1 MNIAKKSWRIGRVG
15 GTEIHLH
22 ISMLLV
28 IPLIYILFRP
38 QVWEDVLFYS
48 AWALA
53 LFASILL
60 HELGHA
66 LTAKAF
72 QIQVEKI
79 VLWPMGGLT
88 QLGRGAKKP
97 WQRFAISAAGPA
109 VSLILAAAFWAVWA
123 FSPVPAEWF
132 YLPENLWKLMLYD
145 LLNVLALTNGIL
157 AVFNL
162 LPIFPLDGGGML
174 HALGEGLFG
183 KRTANVISLVVGVPV
198 LIGLTAFSVVQ
209 RDYIMLLFCVL
220 MALGL
225 ASLNPHSQR
234 WLTLAVNYLFRRSGY
249 HYLQEDFDA
258 SIQIY
263 TQKLAAQPQDVNS
276 RLARSLAYT
285 QLGEIAQA
293 KADLEQVLQMDPQNA
308 VALELRGELFAM
320 EKDFPAALAHYQ
332 QVKALKPDW
341 GVPYLDMGGAY
352 LEQGDSAAALGEL
365 DQAVALMPEFPLGYL
380 VRSMAHYHLGDQVS
394 AHRDQAE
401 ALKISP
407 QQALTVNEVNL
418 SLYRNE
424 LDWALDFFG
433 WVLEKYPKQW
443 MAYQGRGDALAVNG
457 QEERA
462 LEDYNQAVRLAPR
475 QPVLYLRRGAAYQ
488 RLGRVEE
495 ARQDFQQVLALKAKS
510 HLRRRAEEQL
520 GLMTTG

>member
-1 MNIAKKSWRIGRVG
+1 MNLAKKTWRIGRVG

-28 IPLIYILFRP
+28 IPLIYFVFRP
-38 QVWEDVLFYS
+38 RVWEDVLIDS
-48 AWALA
+48 VWALG

-66 LTAKAF
+66 LVAQAF
-72 QIQVEKI
+72 QIQVKKI
-79 VLWPMGGLT
+79 VLWPLGGIT
-88 QLGRGAKKP
+88 QLSAESKKP

-109 VSLILAAAFWAVWA
+109 VSLGLAGAFWAA
-123 FSPVPAEWF
+123 HIFSTVPIEW
-132 YLPENLWKLMLYD
+132 YLMENLWKLQLHS
-145 LLNVLALTNGIL
+145 LLTVLALTNGIL

-183 KRTANVISLVVGVPV
+183 KRTANVISLVVGLPV
-198 LIGLTAFSVVQ
+198 LIGLVVFSLVQ
-209 RDYIMLLFCVL
+209 RDYLLLLFCFL

-258 SIQIY
+258 SIQMY

-285 QLGEIAQA
+285 NLGEIAQA
-293 KADLEQVLQMDPQNA
+293 KADVEQVLQMDPQNA
-308 VALELRGELFAM
+308 VALELRGEMFAM
-320 EKDFPAALAHYQ
+320 DKDYPTALEHYQ

-341 GVPYLDMGGAY
+341 GVPYLDAGGAH
-352 LEQGDSAAALGEL
+352 LEQGDPAAALGEL

-380 VRSMAHYHLGDQVS
+380 VRSMAHYHLGDRAA

-457 QEERA
+457 QEEQA
-462 LEDYNQAVRLAPR
+462 LEDYTQAIQLAPR

-510 HLRRRAEEQL
+510 HLRRRAEALL
-520 GLMTTG
+520 GEEPMN

>member
-1 MNIAKKSWRIGRVG
+1 MNIAKKTWQIGRVG

-28 IPLIYILFRP
+28 IPLIYFLFRP
-38 QVWEDVLFYS
+38 RVWEDVLIDLT
-48 AWALA
+48 WALG

-66 LTAKAF
+66 LTAQAF
-72 QIQVEKI
+72 QIQVKKI
-79 VLWPMGGLT
+79 VLWPLGGIT
-88 QLGRGAKKP
+88 QLSREAKKP

-109 VSLILAAAFWAVWA
+109 VSLVLAAAFWAAWA
-123 FSPVPAEWF
+123 FSAVPGEW
-132 YLPENLWKLMLYD
+132 YLLENLWKLRLHD

-183 KRTANVISLVVGVPV
+183 KRTANLISLVVGVPV

-234 WLTLAVNYLFRRSGY
+234 WLNLAVNYLFRRSSY
-249 HYLQEDFDA
+249 HYLQEDYDA
-258 SIQIY
+258 AIQMY

-276 RLARSLAYT
+276 RLARSAAYIN
-285 QLGEIAQA
+285 LGEIAQA
-293 KADLEQVLQMDPQNA
+293 KADLEQVLQMDPQNIL
-308 VALELRGELFAM
+308 ALELRGELFAM
-320 EKDFPAALAHYQ
+320 DKDYPTALEHYQ

-352 LEQGDSAAALGEL
+352 LEQGDPAAALGEL

-380 VRSMAHYHLGDQVS
+380 VRSMAHYHLGDRAA

-433 WVLEKYPKQW
+433 WVLDKYPKQW

-462 LEDYNQAVRLAPR
+462 LEDYNQAGRLAPR

>member
-1 MNIAKKSWRIGRVG
+1 MNLAKKTWRIGRVG

-28 IPLIYILFRP
+28 IPLIYFVFRP
-38 QVWEDVLFYS
+38 QIWEDALIDSV
-48 AWALA
+48 WALG

-66 LTAKAF
+66 LTAQAF
-72 QIQVEKI
+72 QIQVKKI
-79 VLWPMGGLT
+79 VLWPLGGLT
-88 QLGRGAKKP
+88 QLSAESKKP

-109 VSLILAAAFWAVWA
+109 VSLGLAGAFWAVWT
-123 FSPVPAEWF
+123 FSTVPAEWF
-132 YLPENLWKLMLYD
+132 YLPEHLWKLRLFD
-145 LLNVLALTNGIL
+145 LLDVLALTNVFLG
-157 AVFNL
+157 VFNL
-162 LPIFPLDGGGML
+162 LPIIPLDGGGML
-174 HALGEGLFG
+174 YALGEGLFG
-183 KRTANVISLVVGVPV
+183 KRNANVISLVVGLTF
-198 LIGLTAFSVVQ
+198 LIGLVVFSLVQ
-209 RDYIMLLFCVL
+209 HDYLMLLFCFL

-225 ASLNPHSQR
+225 ARLNPHSQR
-234 WLTLAVNYLFRRSGY
+234 WLALAVNYLFRRSAY
-249 HYLQEDFDA
+249 HYMQEDFDA
-258 SIQIY
+258 SIQMY

-293 KADLEQVLQMDPQNA
+293 KADVEQVLQMDPQNA
-308 VALELRGELFAM
+308 VALELRGEMFAM
-320 EKDFPAALAHYQ
+320 EKDFPAALELYQ

-341 GVPYLDMGGAY
+341 AGSYLDVGGVY
-352 LEQGDSAAALGEL
+352 LEQGDPAAALREL

-380 VRSMAHYHLGDQVS
+380 VRSIAHYHLGDRAA

-418 SLYRNE
+418 TLYRNE

-433 WVLEKYPKQW
+433 WVLEKHPKQW

-457 QEERA
+457 QEEQA
-462 LEDYNQAVRLAPR
+462 LEDYTQAIQLAPR

-520 GLMTTG
+520 ELMTTG